1 MAPKTN
7 GHNIVTDIEPLP
19 DLDNDNDDA
28 VTYSLN
34 DLAALR
40 EQHWATAPACLTHY
54 PKPCDCDDEL
64 D

>member
-1 MAPKTN
+1 M
-7 GHNIVTDIEPLP
+7 TDIEPLP

-40 EQHWATAPACLTHY
+40 EQHWATAPACPTHY
-54 PKPCDCDDEL
+54 PKPCDCNNEASA
-64 D
+64 